1 MRILPAAP
9 PSPPPLPWPT
19 APAARS
25 ACPLSILHALNAT
38 ACAPSAQPPARSRY
52 TLLRS
57 ASPPPPHRRRLRSP
71 SLLLCCRALPVPSD
85 QSECAQYDRKR
96 PKYTLGAS
104 VALHAAAE
112 RWPLATPTTPA
123 GQHLAAAA
131 AKWRSWA
138 LPHPRGSLEAA
149 CVYCT
154 RPCIRSCSKVLR
166 CRDPNSGP

>member
-1 MRILPAAP
+1 MRSQPGFLCGDFPSSKLVAYFGVRMILHELCCKP
-9 PSPPPLPWPT
+9 PPPPLPWPT
-19 APAARS
+19 AAAARS

-57 ASPPPPHRRRLRSP
+57 APPPPPRRRRLRSP

-112 RWPLATPTTPA
+112 RWPLAAPHHAGRPA
-123 GQHLAAAA
+123 PSRRRVNE
-131 AKWRSWA
+131 W
-138 LPHPRGSLEAA
+138 EAW
-149 CVYCT
+149 
-154 RPCIRSCSKVLR
+154 
-166 CRDPNSGP
+166 